1 MKSIKNRASWG
12 LMTFLSIG
20 IVIYSLLIYLQ
31 FNPELFAFESF
42 ELHPIGLYS
51 HVIASSVALLIG
63 PFQFLPRL
71 RQKKYLKLH
80 RWMGRVYL
88 GVGIVI
94 GGLSGLYLSLF
105 AHGGLVNVIG
115 FGLLAILWLY
125 TGGMAYAAIRRGDV
139 NVHRDWMI
147 RNFALTFAA
156 VTLRIWLP
164 LLAITFQD
172 FDAGYQAVSWLAW
185 VPNLVVAEWLIRRRK
200 HRVRK
205 QLLKA

>member
-1 MKSIKNRASWG
+1 MKSIKNKASWG

-71 RQKKYLKLH
+71 RQNKYLKLH

-105 AHGGLVNVIG
+105 AHGGLVNMIG

-125 TGGMAYAAIRRGDV
+125 TGGMAYVAIRRGDV
-139 NVHRDWMI
+139 NIHRHWMI

-164 LLAITFQD
+164 LLAIAFQD

-185 VPNLVVAEWLIRRRK
+185 VPNLLVAEWLIRRRK
-200 HRVRK
+200 NRVRK